1 MRQALPMRLATWNVN
16 SVKARLPR
24 LLTWLAETRPDVVC
38 LQETK
43 VPDGAFPAAE
53 VGDLGYVSA
62 SHSDGRWNGV
72 AVLSRV
78 GLDDVQV
85 GFAGEPGFPDPEARA
100 LSATCGDL
108 RVWSVYVP
116 NGRTP
121 DSPHY
126 EYKLAW
132 LDALRSA
139 LRLELDSGRELVVC
153 GDFNIAPTD
162 ADVWD
167 PALFVGATHVTAP
180 ERRALAA
187 ILELGLVDVVP
198 TPMKGPHPF
207 TYWDYRA
214 GMFHQNKGMRIDL
227 VYATEAFAQG
237 VRSAYVDR
245 EARKG
250 KGPSDHA
257 PIVVDVE
264 PVGTSA
270 PAVAA
275 SVDDATPPLPGAA
288 LEEVSDA

>member
-1 MRQALPMRLATWNVN
+1 MRLATWNVN

-24 LLTWLAETRPDVVC
+24 LLDWLATTAPDVVC

-43 VPDGAFPAAE
+43 CPDGAFPADE
-53 VGDLGYVSA
+53 VGALGYTVA

-78 GLDDVQV
+78 GLTDVVV
-85 GFAGEPGFPDPEARA
+85 GFPDEPGFPEPEARA
-100 LSATCGDL
+100 ISATCAGL

-121 DSPHY
+121 DDPHY
-126 EYKLAW
+126 AYKLAW
-132 LDALRSA
+132 LAALRDALA
-139 LRLELDSGRELVVC
+139 GELRAGLPLVVC
-153 GDFNIAPTD
+153 GDFNVAPTD

-167 PALFVGATHVTAP
+167 PALFATSTHVTPA
-180 ERRALAA
+180 ERRALAE
-187 ILELGLVDVVP
+187 LRDLGLTDVVP

-227 VYATEAFAQG
+227 VYATEAFAG
-237 VRSAYVDR
+237 TVRSAYVDR

-257 PIVVDVE
+257 PIVVDAE
-264 PVGTSA
+264 PVPTVEG
-270 PAVAA
+270 
-275 SVDDATPPLPGAA
+275 L
-288 LEEVSDA
+288 